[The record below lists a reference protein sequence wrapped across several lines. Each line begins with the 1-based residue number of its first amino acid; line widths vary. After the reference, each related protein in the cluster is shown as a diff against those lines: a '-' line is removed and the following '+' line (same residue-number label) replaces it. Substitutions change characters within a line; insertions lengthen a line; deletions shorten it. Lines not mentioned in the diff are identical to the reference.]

1 MFPPLPSM
9 MDDQQL
15 QRSTPSL
22 QQQQQQQQLPFSP
35 QSPPRRSN
43 KPGTQHGK
51 SNKEE
56 NLKLVPCKFFKNGAC
71 TAGKNCMF
79 SHNPELFQSRA
90 VCKYF
95 LKGNCKFGSKCALA
109 HVFPAGDRAATAKQQ
124 FSNNAMGIP
133 RQAQQQQQQQHSQ
146 HMFQNGVNIGASPP
160 ALGSPPS
167 FQHFQGNRGVL
178 LSMSYDSD
186 HFGSSP
192 GVRSLGRISEE
203 QRKQRDDQ
211 LDYDDTDEGDAFKF
225 EEDFLP
231 SSLNEL
237 LTPDELDR
245 RRTRQEDHP
254 FADPLAARMKS
265 LGGGVASAP
274 RDDMLFPSRLHSRMS
289 WTGGA
294 LGGISG
300 GIGGETGSLPGG
312 LNGYYSPLSTASVP
326 EGAAA
331 ASPPTESLPPA
342 FVERPTAI
350 SIPSLQYRKSQLSE
364 ALAKGEQQAQSQS
377 QSQASPSLHATF
389 QSQPSQHVDDDGE
402 MPFVMED
409 EAA

>member
-1 MFPPLPSM
+1 M
-9 MDDQQL
+9 
-15 QRSTPSL
+15 
-22 QQQQQQQQLPFSP
+22 
-35 QSPPRRSN
+35 
-43 KPGTQHGK
+43 
-51 SNKEE
+51 
-56 NLKLVPCKFFKNGAC
+56 VPCKFFKNGAC
-71 TAGKNCMF
+71 TAGKNCNVF
-79 SHNPELFQSRA
+79 TQSRA
-90 VCKYF
+90 IPITRSMQV
-95 LKGNCKFGSKCALA
+95 LPQGPIASLDQNALW
-109 HVFPAGDRAATAKQQ
+109 PMYSQAGDRAAPAKQQ

-133 RQAQQQQQQQHSQ
+133 RQAQHQQQHSQ
-146 HMFQNGVNIGASPP
+146 HQQVFQNGVNIGASPP

-211 LDYDDTDEGDAFKF
+211 LDYDDADEGDAFKF

-274 RDDMLFPSRLHSRMS
+274 RDDY
-289 WTGGA
+289 A
-294 LGGISG
+294 LSITFGI
-300 GIGGETGSLPGG
+300 
-312 LNGYYSPLSTASVP
+312 
-326 EGAAA
+326 AA
-331 ASPPTESLPPA
+331 
-342 FVERPTAI
+342 
-350 SIPSLQYRKSQLSE
+350 
-364 ALAKGEQQAQSQS
+364 
-377 QSQASPSLHATF
+377 
-389 QSQPSQHVDDDGE
+389 
-402 MPFVMED
+402 
-409 EAA
+409 